1 MGSAKYLI
9 AKESDYRWGAVIS
22 TIGIQETPAGE
33 SYPYDVHPKE
43 YIFKVERGR
52 VLHDFHI
59 LYIIKGRGW
68 ITTAHCPRTGLRAGD
83 AVVIFPEEWHSYAP
97 DRETGWTEAWIDFTG
112 DFAHRII
119 EQRFF
124 DIRQPVLRVG
134 ISDTICS
141 AFNKAFEVA
150 YTEKPAHQQQL
161 AGFAALI
168 VCSLYAKAMQQP
180 YKDDPDIDYINL
192 ARKYMRE
199 NLSRSL
205 SMEDVA
211 KEVGMGYSKFRK
223 VFRNYTGFSP
233 AQYFINLKLEKAKDY
248 LSNTHLSCKEIAFR
262 VGFDSAAYFNKIFH
276 QRHNITP
283 LEFRGQLSRK

>member
-43 YIFKVERGR
+43 YIFKVEKGR

-248 LSNTHLSCKEIAFR
+248 LSNTRLSCKEIAFR
-262 VGFDSAAYFNKIFH
+262 VGFDSAAYFNKIFR

>member
-43 YIFKVERGR
+43 YIFKVEKGL

-262 VGFDSAAYFNKIFH
+262 VGFDSAAYFNKIFR

>member
-43 YIFKVERGR
+43 YIFKVEKGR

-211 KEVGMGYSKFRK
+211 KEVGMGYSKFCK

>member
-1 MGSAKYLI
+1 LI

-43 YIFKVERGR
+43 YIFKVEKGR

>member
-43 YIFKVERGR
+43 YIFKVEKGR

-97 DRETGWTEAWIDFTG
+97 DRDTGWTEAWIDFTG

>member
-1 MGSAKYLI
+1 MI

-43 YIFKVERGR
+43 YIFKVEKGR

-211 KEVGMGYSKFRK
+211 KEVGMGYSKFCK

>member
-1 MGSAKYLI
+1 M
-9 AKESDYRWGAVIS
+9 
-22 TIGIQETPAGE
+22 
-33 SYPYDVHPKE
+33 HPKE
-43 YIFKVERGR
+43 YIFKVEKGR

-262 VGFDSAAYFNKIFH
+262 VGFDSAAYFNKIFR